1 MPKGLTRRY
10 GQGHLHFVTFS
21 WSQKKFVEKL
31 QYTYMNPVKRRLVSR
46 PKDWP
51 WSSFRSTRLRT
62 PVWSASIPCVDPVLE
77 NQVKSPSLQKP
88 KTGAPD
94 TMYPKAQAIRLG
106 FHCFFRISMLG
117 REVVSDYQRPP

>member
-31 QYTYMNPVKRRLVSR
+31 QYMHMNPVKRRLVSR

-51 WSSFRSTRLRT
+51 WSSFSYYTSKDTGL
-62 PVWSASIPCVDPVLE
+62 VQIDPMRCS
-77 NQVKSPSLQKP
+77 SP
-88 KTGAPD
+88 
-94 TMYPKAQAIRLG
+94 
-106 FHCFFRISMLG
+106 
-117 REVVSDYQRPP
+117 

>member
-62 PVWSASIPCVDPVLE
+62 PVWSASIPCVAPVHE
-77 NQVKSPSLQKP
+77 DQVQSPSLQKP

-94 TMYPKAQAIRLG
+94 TTHPKARATRLG
-106 FHCFFRISMLG
+106 VHCFFRISMLG
-117 REVVSDYQRPP
+117 REVVSGYQRPP

>member
-31 QYTYMNPVKRRLVSR
+31 RYMHMNPVKRRLVSR

-51 WSSFRSTRLRT
+51 WSSFSYYTSKDTGLVR
-62 PVWSASIPCVDPVLE
+62 IDPV
-77 NQVKSPSLQKP
+77 
-88 KTGAPD
+88 
-94 TMYPKAQAIRLG
+94 R
-106 FHCFFRISMLG
+106 
-117 REVVSDYQRPP
+117 